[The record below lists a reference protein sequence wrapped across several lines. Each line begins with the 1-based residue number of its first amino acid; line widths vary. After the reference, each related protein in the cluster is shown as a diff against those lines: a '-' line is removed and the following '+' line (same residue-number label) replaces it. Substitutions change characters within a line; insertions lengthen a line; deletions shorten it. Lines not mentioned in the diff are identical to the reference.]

1 MINVSD
7 YIKMLLEK
15 KGWTRVKLCDEIN
28 KIEKELG
35 EKRSD
40 RQIVTAYLNGTWAFR
55 PKILAKWE
63 KALGLK
69 EGTLMNMVMPP
80 ITKEGKEELRKTLEN
95 LRRIKL

>member
-15 KGWTRVKLCDEIN
+15 KGWTKTKLCDEIN

-35 EKRSD
+35 EKRTVP
-40 RQIVTAYLNGTWAFR
+40 QNITNYLNGLYAFR

-80 ITKEGKEELRKTLEN
+80 ITKEAKEELRETINK
-95 LRRIKL
+95 LRRI